1 MKLKHTHIWFCRLVV
16 LSLVGLLMSSCLTR
30 RKSAEDAKPLLMV
43 TIEPIRFMADQ
54 IGGDYFRIESQIPKG
69 ANPETY
75 DMTPRQMVHLS
86 NSTAYLRIG
95 YIGFENAW
103 MQRLMESNPKM
114 KVFDLSEGLDLMDTS
129 SHAIEPHIWNST
141 VNARIIARNIL
152 QAMQQIDNEHRE
164 AFQKGYETL
173 LETINETEQTI
184 RGLLASQAGKSF
196 LIYHPTLT
204 YFARDWGL
212 HQICIEE
219 DGKEP
224 TIQQLKEVTVQSREE
239 GVETIFIQPEF
250 DHENARLVAEET
262 GSELSEIFPLS
273 YDWAPEMIRIAKILS
288 K

>member
-1 MKLKHTHIWFCRLVV
+1 MTTNNRFIQLCHLSALLWGV
-16 LSLVGLLMSSCLTR
+16 LFLAACATQS
-30 RKSAEDAKPLLMV
+30 KSEQEDKPLLMV
-43 TIEPIRFMADQ
+43 TIEPVRFMADQ

-86 NSTAYLRIG
+86 ESAAYLRIG

-103 MQRLMESNPKM
+103 MERLMESNPKM
-114 KVFDLSEGLDLMDTS
+114 KVFDLSEGLDLINGTN
-129 SHAIEPHIWNST
+129 AIEPHIWNST

-152 QAMQQIDNEHRE
+152 QAMIDLDTEHE
-164 AFQKGYETL
+164 AAFQAGYESL
-173 LETINETEQTI
+173 LNTVDETEQA
-184 RGLLASQAGKSF
+184 LEKMLKDQKGKSF

-224 TIQQLKEVTVQSREE
+224 TIQQLRQITNESRAQ
-239 GVETIFIQPEF
+239 GVKTIFIQPEF
-250 DHENARLVAEET
+250 DHENAKLVAKET

-273 YDWAPEMIRIAKILS
+273 YDWAQELLRIGEILS

>member
-1 MKLKHTHIWFCRLVV
+1 MTTENRYIQHCHPAILL
-16 LSLVGLLMSSCLTR
+16 LVGLLIAACATNP
-30 RKSAEDAKPLLMV
+30 KSGKEDKPLLMV

-54 IGGDYFRIESQIPKG
+54 IGGDCFQIESQIPKG

-75 DMTPRQMVHLS
+75 DMTPRQMVHLAES
-86 NSTAYLRIG
+86 AAYLRIG

-103 MQRLMESNPKM
+103 MERLMESNPKM
-114 KVFDLSEGLDLMDTS
+114 SVFDLSKGLDLIGSAD
-129 SHAIEPHIWNST
+129 AIEPHIWNST
-141 VNARIIARNIL
+141 VNARIIAKNIL
-152 QAMQQIDNEHRE
+152 QAMIELDKDHKET
-164 AFQKGYETL
+164 FQAGYESL
-173 LETINETEQTI
+173 IQTINQTEQS
-184 RGLLASQAGKSF
+184 LEKMLKDQKGKSF

-224 TIQQLKEVTVQSREE
+224 TIQQLRQITNESRAQ
-239 GVETIFIQPEF
+239 GVKTIFIQPEF
-250 DHENARLVAEET
+250 DHENARLVANET

-273 YDWAPEMIRIAKILS
+273 YDWAVELLRIGEILS

>member
-1 MKLKHTHIWFCRLVV
+1 MAACATQ
-16 LSLVGLLMSSCLTR
+16 S
-30 RKSAEDAKPLLMV
+30 KSEQEDKPLLMV
-43 TIEPIRFMADQ
+43 TIEPVRFMADQ

-86 NSTAYLRIG
+86 ESAAYLRIG

-103 MQRLMESNPKM
+103 MERLMESNPKM
-114 KVFDLSEGLDLMDTS
+114 KVFDLSEGLDLINGTN
-129 SHAIEPHIWNST
+129 AIEPHIWNST

-152 QAMQQIDNEHRE
+152 QAMIDLDTEHE
-164 AFQKGYETL
+164 AAFQAGYESL
-173 LETINETEQTI
+173 LNTVDETEQA
-184 RGLLASQAGKSF
+184 LEKMLKDQKGKSF

-224 TIQQLKEVTVQSREE
+224 TIQQLRQITNESRAQ
-239 GVETIFIQPEF
+239 GVKTIFIQPEF
-250 DHENARLVAEET
+250 DHENAKLVAKET

-273 YDWAPEMIRIAKILS
+273 YDWAQELLRIGEILS

>member
-1 MKLKHTHIWFCRLVV
+1 MKTG
-16 LSLVGLLMSSCLTR
+16 SG
-30 RKSAEDAKPLLMV
+30 DDGKPLLMV

-86 NSTAYLRIG
+86 ESAAYLRIG
-95 YIGFENAW
+95 YIGFENVW
-103 MQRLMESNPKM
+103 MERLMESNPRM
-114 KVFDLSEGLDLMDTS
+114 KVYDLSKGLNLIGAS
-129 SHAIEPHIWNST
+129 GSAIEPHIWNST
-141 VNARIIARNIL
+141 VNARIIAQNIL
-152 QAMQQIDNEHRE
+152 QAMQELDSEHKD
-164 AFQKGYETL
+164 AFQAGYESFMV
-173 LETINETEQTI
+173 TINETEQA
-184 RGLLASQAGKSF
+184 LQKMLNDQKGKSF

-224 TIQQLKEVTVQSREE
+224 TIQQLRQVTNESRAQ
-239 GVETIFIQPEF
+239 GVKTIFIQPEF
-250 DHENARLVAEET
+250 DHENAKLVAKET
-262 GSELSEIFPLS
+262 GSELSEIYPLS
-273 YDWAPEMIRIAKILS
+273 YDWANELLRIGEILS